1 MPRKDPLASREG
13 NAPNPATKPAPEP
26 VGPILISELTLG
38 VAEAASAATLEE
50 LLKTIARLQEEIRR
64 RTVTLAAAAHELRTP
79 LAVVAGYVELLLTE
93 KPGPLNTRQRQIL
106 ADSQS
111 NCARLQRFIQDFL
124 TLGALETG
132 KLTMK
137 LTMADLND
145 CLAEVCDL
153 WLTRFQAKGVAL
165 YHPVDRRVA
174 PFPFDYPKIQH
185 VISNL
190 LENALKFTPT
200 GGTVWLTVEPHVWDR
215 RLGQGYRVSEER
227 TQIPAEANAVRVIV
241 ADTGPGI
248 SPEYHQEIFDDFY
261 KLPQPDCGSTGI
273 GLGLAIA
280 RRLVQAHG
288 GKIWVE
294 SELGSGSKFSVVLP
308 SEPI

>member
-1 MPRKDPLASREG
+1 
-13 NAPNPATKPAPEP
+13 
-26 VGPILISELTLG
+26 LT
-38 VAEAASAATLEE
+38 SAATLEE

-93 KPGPLNTRQRQIL
+93 KPGALNTRQRQIL

-111 NCARLQRFIQDFL
+111 NCERLQRSIQDFL
-124 TLGALETG
+124 TLGALEAG
-132 KLTMK
+132 KLTM
-137 LTMADLND
+137 TFAMADLND

-153 WLTRFQAKGVAL
+153 WLTPFQAKGVAL
-165 YHPVDRRVA
+165 YHAVDRRVA

-200 GGTVWLTVEPHVWDR
+200 GGTVWLTVEPHVWDH

-227 TQIPAEANAVRVIV
+227 KQIPDEANAAHVIV

-248 SPEYHQEIFDDFY
+248 PPEYHQEIFEDFY
-261 KLPQPDCGSTGI
+261 KLPQPDCENTGI

-294 SELGSGSKFSVVLP
+294 SEPGSGSKFSVVLP
-308 SEPI
+308 SEPT

>member
-1 MPRKDPLASREG
+1 MSQKDPSASRQG
-13 NAPNPATKPAPEP
+13 NASKPAAKPTPEP
-26 VGPILISELTLG
+26 AGPTLISESIPG
-38 VAEAASAATLEE
+38 VAELTSAATLEE
-50 LLKTIARLQEEIRR
+50 LLKTIARQQEEIRR
-64 RTVTLAAAAHELRTP
+64 RTVTLATAAHELRTP
-79 LAVVAGYVELLLTE
+79 LAVVAGYIELLLTE

-111 NCARLQRFIQDFL
+111 NCARLQRSIQDFL

-132 KLTMK
+132 KLTMRFA
-137 LTMADLND
+137 MADLND

-153 WLTRFQAKGVAL
+153 WLTPFQAKGVAL

-200 GGTVWLTVEPHVWDR
+200 GGTVWVTAEPHVWDR
-215 RLGQGYRVSEER
+215 RLGQGHRVSEER
-227 TQIPAEANAVRVIV
+227 APIPAESTAAHVIV

-248 SPEYHQEIFDDFY
+248 PPEYHQEIFEDFY
-261 KLPQPDCGSTGI
+261 KLPQPDCENTGI

-294 SELGSGSKFSVVLP
+294 SEPGSGSKFSVVLP

>member
-1 MPRKDPLASREG
+1 MRDDRLDSVEANE
-13 NAPNPATKPAPEP
+13 TKGAAQEP
-26 VGPILISELTLG
+26 VD
-38 VAEAASAATLEE
+38 ASSTPDNSSVPLPAFPPALEE

-64 RTVTLAAAAHELRTP
+64 RTITLAAAAHELRTP
-79 LAVVAGYVELLLTE
+79 LAVVAGYIELLLTE

-111 NCARLQRFIQDFL
+111 NCARLQRFIEDFL

-137 LTMADLND
+137 FESTDLND

-153 WLTRFQAKGVAL
+153 WLARFQAKGVAL
-165 YHPVDRRVA
+165 YYPVDHRME
-174 PFPFDYPKIQH
+174 PFPFDYPKMQH
-185 VISNL
+185 VVSNL
-190 LENALKFTPT
+190 LENALKFTPA

-215 RLGQGYRVSEER
+215 RIGKGHRLPEDNAQPPVEASAARV
-227 TQIPAEANAVRVIV
+227 TV

-248 SPEYHQEIFDDFY
+248 PPEYHQEIFDDFF
-261 KLPQPDCGSTGI
+261 KVPDPESEPAGM

-280 RRLVQAHG
+280 KRLVQAHG

-294 SELGSGSKFSVVLP
+294 SDPGAGSKFSVVLP
-308 SEPI
+308 LKPI